1 MKNSEDWDT
10 AIDFISSGLKEVP
23 LKFKLLYNYG
33 CLSEKLGRFEEAI
46 KFFEFSMEIKPRYTD
61 SLFALAVI
69 YFKLGEYKECEVN
82 IRVAIQNY
90 KEDSKYRLEVMLY
103 IQAMC
108 FRCQ

>member
-1 MKNSEDWDT
+1 MRNSEDWET

-23 LKFKLLYNYG
+23 LKFKLLYNYA

-46 KFFEFSMEIKPRYTD
+46 NFFEFSMEIRPRCTD

-69 YFKLGEYKECEVN
+69 YFKLGEYKECEHK

-103 IQAMC
+103 I
-108 FRCQ
+108 